1 MRMDDLEQKIE
12 QGISLSVE
20 EVAYI
25 AEHLTSDELYEMDIR

>member
-20 EVAYI
+20 EVVYI
-25 AEHLTSDELYEMDIR
+25 AKHLTSD